1 MNTGQTLMTLI
12 AMMLL
17 TMVTTRVNTQI
28 ADIDSIST
36 SSKYALAAIS
46 LAESKIE
53 YASNLAYDEKTVGA
67 VVNTTSSLT
76 PVASLG
82 IDSGENAYVD
92 TTFDD
97 FDDYNGF
104 KDTVKNMMSTVY
116 YISCT
121 VNYVDPLVNSS
132 IPGKTAATSPT
143 WSKCLNIMV
152 TGKNMKDTIRMSVVN
167 SYWKFR

>member
-17 TMVTTRVNTQI
+17 TMVATRVNTQVANI
-28 ADIDSIST
+28 NTTAT
-36 SSKYALAAIS
+36 NSKYALAAIS

-53 YASNLAYDEKTVGA
+53 YASNLAFDEKTVGA
-67 VVNTTSSLT
+67 VVNTTSGLT

-82 IDSGENAYVD
+82 VDAGESKYVD

-97 FDDYNGF
+97 FDDYNGYV
-104 KDTVKNMMSTVY
+104 DTVKTLVSTVY

-121 VNYVDPLVNSS
+121 VNYVDPLVITSK
-132 IPGKTAATSPT
+132 PGKTAVNYPT
-143 WSKCLNIMV
+143 WSKCMNVMV
-152 TGKNMKDTIRMSVVN
+152 TGMNMKDTIRMSVVN